1 MNTTVASI
9 AYWIQPALQI
19 FINIWF
25 AKIFIINLIPVSNK
39 TQLVYVAKMI
49 LVIVKKN
56 TADSLQYSENVGNLT
71 LKLISPT
78 PFWHVPWQ
86 RNNLTLFSL
95 CISFCVLLACT
106 SFFNV

>member
-1 MNTTVASI
+1 MEFSQLIKYQSTPNTPLMNTTVASV

-49 LVIVKKN
+49 LVIVKKILQ
-56 TADSLQYSENVGNLT
+56 TAYNT
-71 LKLISPT
+71 LKMWEI
-78 PFWHVPWQ
+78 
-86 RNNLTLFSL
+86 
-95 CISFCVLLACT
+95 
-106 SFFNV
+106 